1 MCKMT
6 LSLLYSTFLAGGGFH
21 SVCLHAAPLFAGE
34 HLCPLAARV
43 ALDKA
48 APVEFAVALPH
59 LGVLVC
65 VVASPAAHHVTP
77 IRVGRGA
84 VAEPSL
90 GADAP
95 CGSVFLAV
103 VG

>member
-1 MCKMT
+1 MCKTM
-6 LSLLYSTFLAGGGFH
+6 LSLFVVLHFPRSGALFYSL
-21 SVCLHAAPLFAGE
+21 SMPLFAGE
-34 HLCPLAARV
+34 HLCPLTARV

-65 VVASPAAHHVTP
+65 VVASSAAHHVAAVG
-77 IRVGRGA
+77 VGRGA

-90 GADAP
+90 RPHAP
-95 CGSVFLAV
+95 CGGIFLTV